1 VNQNQ
6 KGVTRVLLV
15 GALDPVGSVRQVT
28 GGRARLEIRTRG
40 RGVDFGR

>member
-1 VNQNQ
+1 VNQ
-6 KGVTRVLLV
+6 KGVVTRV
-15 GALDPVGSVRQVT
+15 GALNPPGGVLQVT

>member
-1 VNQNQ
+1 MNQNQ
-6 KGVTRVLLV
+6 KGVTRV
-15 GALDPVGSVRQVT
+15 GALDPLRSVPQVT